1 MIRLIMAGAAK
12 KAKVNPTPT
21 SPAPAM
27 AQQQQQQQNTQQ
39 APTGLATIA
48 EVDAVKR
55 RQHTIRIYQ
64 VAALHHP

>member
-27 AQQQQQQQNTQQ
+27 AQQQQQQNTQQ

-55 RQHTIRIYQ
+55 RQHTLRI
-64 VAALHHP
+64 

>member
-1 MIRLIMAGAAK
+1 MTQLFMTGAAK

-39 APTGLATIA
+39 APTGLAPIA
-48 EVDAVKR
+48 EVGAVKR
-55 RQHTIRIYQ
+55 RAHS
-64 VAALHHP
+64 